1 MFQKLTSDN
10 ILLFAIKNYNN
21 PQCAGEKEFF
31 DDMNRFKYVKRLLT
45 KYNESGIL
53 KERLLLNHIIIITNL
68 FGVDD
73 GTTLLLFKIEVRYWP
88 QIKAFLCFLKMIPEG
103 SLNHIEEDKIVKE
116 RLEKL

>member
-45 KYNESGIL
+45 KYNDSGIL

-68 FGVDD
+68 FGVDA
-73 GTTLLLFKIEVRYWP
+73 GTTLLLFKTEVKYWP
-88 QIKAFLCFLKMIPEG
+88 QLKSFLTFLNMLPEG
-103 SLNHIEEDKIVKE
+103 SMGNIEEDKLIK
-116 RLEKL
+116 EKLKKL